1 MKHFL
6 YLPAAMIA
14 LLLCLAQN
22 PCAAQGP
29 TSNSG
34 RTVVRVKGLD
44 STMRDAVVAE
54 LGAQGMR
61 LAFACVPAG
70 ILVLEEDARTASG
83 TVLTTSLSAIE
94 KHVRTKDITVLPI
107 SLQEAEQQ
115 CAQAR
120 NR

>member
-6 YLPAAMIA
+6 YLPAAIIT
-14 LLLCLAQN
+14 LLLCLAHD

-29 TSNSG
+29 TSENG

-44 STMRDAVVAE
+44 SRMRDAVVTE
-54 LGAQGMR
+54 LGTQGLR
-61 LAFACVPAG
+61 LAYACVPAG

-94 KHVRTKDITVLPI
+94 KHVRAKDITVLPI
-107 SLQEAEQQ
+107 SLQDAEQQ